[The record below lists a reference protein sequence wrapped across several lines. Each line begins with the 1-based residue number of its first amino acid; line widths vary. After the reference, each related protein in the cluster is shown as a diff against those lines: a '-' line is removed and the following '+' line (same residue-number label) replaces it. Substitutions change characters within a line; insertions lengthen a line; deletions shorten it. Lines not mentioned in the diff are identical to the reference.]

1 MFFNILLVKAVILIK
16 YLIVIFSAAAIA
28 CAMFTGKISDL
39 SSSIVSSCE
48 DAVSLF
54 LSLLGIMA
62 FWGGIMNIAKKSG
75 LTDRVSSLLSPLLGL
90 IFKGINKTSSAFS
103 AITLNITANILGLGN
118 AATPLGIEAMKE
130 LKKEEGKRNTATKN
144 IALLTIFNTASIQ
157 IVPTTI
163 AAIRSKYGSE
173 NPMEIILPVIFTSLL
188 SLIIGIVFIN
198 LFYIKRNRHEYN

>member
-1 MFFNILLVKAVILIK
+1 MVFIK
-16 YLIVIFSAAAIA
+16 FIIVIFSALSLL
-28 CAMFTGKISDL
+28 CAVFSGKVSDL

-75 LTDRVSSLLSPLLGL
+75 LTDKISSLLSPVLCL
-90 IFKGINKTSSAFS
+90 IFKGINKTSAAFS

-130 LKKEEGKRNTATKN
+130 LKKEEGEKNTATKN

-163 AAIRSKYGSE
+163 AAIRSKYSSQ
-173 NPMEIILPVIFTSLL
+173 NPMEIILPVIFTSFI
-188 SLIIGIVFIN
+188 SLVLGIIFIN
-198 LFYIKRNRHEYN
+198 LFYLKRNRHECK

>member
-28 CAMFTGKISDL
+28 CAIFTGKISDL

-75 LTDRVSSLLSPLLGL
+75 LTDRISSLLSPLLGL

-130 LKKEEGKRNTATKN
+130 LKKEEGKKNTATKN